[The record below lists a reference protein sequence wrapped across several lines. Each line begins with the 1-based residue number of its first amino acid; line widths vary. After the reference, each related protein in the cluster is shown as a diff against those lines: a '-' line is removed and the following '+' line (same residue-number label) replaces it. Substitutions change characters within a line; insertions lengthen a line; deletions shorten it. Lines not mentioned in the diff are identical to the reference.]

1 MAGGV
6 DTVLVSIVMKVTL
19 GGGFTVKEFMNSH
32 CHFLL
37 LWNQHCSKSW
47 DVADTTVVRKVK

>member
-6 DTVLVSIVMKVTL
+6 DTMLVSIVMKVTL
-19 GGGFTVKEFMNSH
+19 GGGFTVQEFMNSRYH
-32 CHFLL
+32 LL